1 MDRHNRKPTR
11 IPNYDYSRNNYY
23 FVTLCAHERK
33 CIFGSPN
40 CLSLLGKIAERD
52 LNDIGKHFPTVSI
65 DKYVVMPNHIHA
77 IVVIDN
83 GIDAENKTSLINIV
97 GQYKAGVSRK
107 IHTLCDIQLIWQ
119 RSFHDRVIRNQK
131 EYEKIWMYIETN
143 PLRWNKDCFYTE
155 ES

>member
-1 MDRHNRKPTR
+1 M
-11 IPNYDYSRNNYY
+11 
-23 FVTLCAHERK
+23 
-33 CIFGSPN
+33 
-40 CLSLLGKIAERD
+40 
-52 LNDIGKHFPTVSI
+52 NDIGKHFPTVSI